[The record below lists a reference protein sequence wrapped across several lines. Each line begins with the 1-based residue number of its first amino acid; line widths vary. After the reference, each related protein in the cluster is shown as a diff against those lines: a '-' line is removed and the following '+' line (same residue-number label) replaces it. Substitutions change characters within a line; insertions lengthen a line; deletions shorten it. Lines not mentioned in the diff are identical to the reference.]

1 MATTCAEAA
10 NITHLVMQCSCH
22 KNPQGLTVAA
32 TDEGGVVERPDA
44 AVLLLLLV
52 ILPEVLS

>member
-1 MATTCAEAA
+1 
-10 NITHLVMQCSCH
+10 MQCSCH
-22 KNPQGLTVAA
+22 KNLQGLTVAA